1 MTDGLKRRLTPAPSG
16 PTRSRTGVNAW
27 ALSSPA
33 STREPGF
40 SLNGNGNGSGNGSGS
55 GSGDETG
62 WFEALDPTATTRPPR
77 KPYAAIPLLGLALG
91 AIAFGH
97 GLFLQAFVPAVLAL
111 GALVVLTLSGTP
123 GAARRRP
130 NRRGLSLERTK
141 LWFQSPDPTRS
152 HTLIEPLE
160 PFGVTLLSTP
170 RRDRALAVLTSRA
183 GTFCVGCSFDAA
195 ARRTAMPIFDSAFTV
210 TNDEAGLEAIGPDGE
225 PLVLAP
231 PEFLGLLQALG
242 AIDRACFERLV
253 LSDARGAPLVLDGR
267 ERRELRVG
275 DRTFDLAA
283 PIEWRGIVFQ
293 EGLGQAIAVYQG
305 TWVRQ
310 GSTEV
315 VLVSLLP
322 SIMSSG
328 AQGITEN
335 GSLAGLDRSVL
346 RDLRLM
352 QAVPEE
358 PPPAEQRVAIDRLFM
373 LPVRYALDRAPRP
386 AKRPMGRAQRQD

>member
-1 MTDGLKRRLTPAPSG
+1 
-16 PTRSRTGVNAW
+16 
-27 ALSSPA
+27 
-33 STREPGF
+33 
-40 SLNGNGNGSGNGSGS
+40 
-55 GSGDETG
+55 
-62 WFEALDPTATTRPPR
+62 
-77 KPYAAIPLLGLALG
+77 
-91 AIAFGH
+91 
-97 GLFLQAFVPAVLAL
+97 
-111 GALVVLTLSGTP
+111 VLTLSGTP
-123 GAARRRP
+123 RTPRTPSRARRRP
-130 NRRGLSLERTK
+130 KRRGLSLERTR
-141 LWFQSPDPTRS
+141 LWFQSPDPARS
-152 HTLIEPLE
+152 HTFLEPLE

-225 PLVLAP
+225 PLTLAP
-231 PEFLGLLQALG
+231 PEFLRLLQGLG
-242 AIDRACFERLV
+242 GVDRACFERLV

-305 TWVRQ
+305 TWIRQ
-310 GSTEV
+310 GSSEI

-322 SIMSSG
+322 SIMSAG

-358 PPPAEQRVAIDRLFM
+358 PPPVEQRVAIDRLFM

-386 AKRPMGRAQRQD
+386 AKHPLGRAQRQD

>member
-1 MTDGLKRRLTPAPSG
+1 MTDGLKRRLAPAP
-16 PTRSRTGVNAW
+16 PEATRSLTGINAW
-27 ALSSPA
+27 ALKPPA
-33 STREPGF
+33 PPTEPGR
-40 SLNGNGNGSGNGSGS
+40 STESS
-55 GSGDETG
+55 DEG
-62 WFEALDPTATTRPPR
+62 WFEAFDPTAKAPPAR
-77 KPYAAIPLLGLALG
+77 KPYGAIPLLALALL
-91 AIAFGH
+91 AV
-97 GLFLQAFVPAVLAL
+97 GLGQGLVLRALVPAALAL
-111 GALVVLTLSGTP
+111 AALAVITLSGTP
-123 GAARRRP
+123 ASARRRP
-130 NRRGLSLERTK
+130 KRRGLSLERTR
-141 LWFQSPDPTRS
+141 LRFQSPDPIRS
-152 HTLIEPLE
+152 HTLVEPHE

-183 GTFCVGCSFDAA
+183 GTFCVGCSFDSA

-231 PEFLGLLQALG
+231 PEFLGLLQAL
-242 AIDRACFERLV
+242 ATVDRACFERLV
-253 LSDARGAPLVLDGR
+253 LSDARGAPLVLEGHG
-267 ERRELRVG
+267 RELRVG
-275 DRTFDLAA
+275 DRMFDLAA
-283 PIEWRGIVFQ
+283 PVEWRGIVFQ

-305 TWVRQ
+305 TWIRQ
-310 GSTEV
+310 GASEI

-322 SIMSSG
+322 SIMSAG

-358 PPPAEQRVAIDRLFM
+358 PPPVEQRVAIDRLFM

-386 AKRPMGRAQRQD
+386 AKHPLGRAQRQD